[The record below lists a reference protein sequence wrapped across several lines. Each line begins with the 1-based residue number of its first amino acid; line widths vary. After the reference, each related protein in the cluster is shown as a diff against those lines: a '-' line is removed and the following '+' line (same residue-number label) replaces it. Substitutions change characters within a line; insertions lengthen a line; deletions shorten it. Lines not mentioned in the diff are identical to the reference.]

1 MIRRMI
7 DREQV
12 LHVARLA
19 RLKLSEEEVERMAG
33 ELSGIL
39 EHVERISELDLEGV
53 EPTSHVIALE
63 NVLRPDEPRPSWSR
77 DDVLERAPDPAGG
90 AFRVPSPQA

>member
-19 RLKLSEEEVERMAG
+19 RLRLSDEEVEAMAG
-33 ELSGIL
+33 ELSGVL

-53 EPTSHVIALE
+53 EPTSHVIEIE
-63 NVLRPDEPRPSWSR
+63 NVLRPDEPRPSWPR
-77 DDVLERAPDPAGG
+77 EKVLEPAADSAQG

>member
-1 MIRRMI
+1 MI

-19 RLKLSEEEVERMAG
+19 RLELTDEEVEAMAA

-39 EHVERISELDLEGV
+39 EHVDRISALDLEGV
-53 EPTSHVIALE
+53 EPTSHVVALE
-63 NVLRPDEPRPSWSR
+63 NVMRPDEPIPSLPR
-77 DDVLERAPDPAGG
+77 ERALEQAPDPSDG
-90 AFRVPSPQA
+90 AFRVPSPGTT

>member
-1 MIRRMI
+1 MI

-19 RLKLSEEEVERMAG
+19 RLRLDDGEVETMAG

-39 EHVERISELDLEGV
+39 EHVDRIANLDLEGV
-53 EPTSHVIALE
+53 EPTSHVVQLE
-63 NVLRPDEPRPSWSR
+63 NVLRADEPWTSLPPQGALSS
-77 DDVLERAPDPAGG
+77 APDVAEG
-90 AFRVPSPQA
+90 AFRAPSPQADLD

>member
-1 MIRRMI
+1 VI

-19 RLKLSEEEVERMAG
+19 RLALSEEEIERMSG
-33 ELSGIL
+33 ELPAIL
-39 EHVERISELDLEGV
+39 EHVERMNELDLEGV
-53 EPTSHVIALE
+53 EPTSHVVALE
-63 NVLRPDEPRPSWSR
+63 NVMREDEPRPSWDR
-77 DDVLERAPDPAGG
+77 DRILEGAPDPSDG

>member
-1 MIRRMI
+1 MI

-19 RLKLSEEEVERMAG
+19 RLELSEEEIERIST

-39 EHVERISELDLEGV
+39 EHVDRISALDLDDV
-53 EPTSHVIALE
+53 EPTSHVVALE
-63 NVLRPDEPRPSWSR
+63 NVFRPDVPDPSLPRE
-77 DDVLERAPDPAGG
+77 LALANAPDPAGG
-90 AFRVPSPQA
+90 AFQVPSPQAESD